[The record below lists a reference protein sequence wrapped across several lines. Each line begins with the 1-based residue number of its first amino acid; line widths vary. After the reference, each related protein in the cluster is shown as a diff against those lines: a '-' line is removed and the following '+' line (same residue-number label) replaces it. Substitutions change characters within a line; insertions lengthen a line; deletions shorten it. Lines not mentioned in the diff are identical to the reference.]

1 MKKLKKRSKKKTKA
15 KKKSLTS
22 KGALAMKE
30 ISADMIKVL
39 RERTGV
45 GMGKCKEAL
54 VLAEGDMEKA
64 IDILRKAG
72 MTAAVKKE
80 GRETKEGLI
89 LAAEDKTRF
98 VLAEANAETDFV
110 VQNDRFKHFLHDCVK
125 QALEGHVKS
134 VADLSQQPYYKDK
147 SITIDQYRNLVI
159 QSLGENIQLRR
170 LEVMQKHPDSSYGIY
185 SHMGGKLVVVVE
197 IAGASDQE
205 GIAKE
210 IAMHVAAENP
220 EYLKPEEVPP
230 TVLAREEEIA
240 RSQVEGKPANVIDKI
255 VAGKIKAYTDQFCLV
270 NQKYIKDNS
279 VTVQQF
285 LDTCAKKLGKSLS
298 IKCFWRWKVGQ

>member
-1 MKKLKKRSKKKTKA
+1 MR
-15 KKKSLTS
+15 
-22 KGALAMKE
+22 E
-30 ISADMIKVL
+30 ITADMIKEL

-54 VLAEGDMEKA
+54 VLAEGDLEKA
-64 IDILRKAG
+64 IDVLRKAG
-72 MTAAVKKE
+72 MAAAVKKE

-89 LAAEDKTRF
+89 LAAEDKNHL

-134 VADLSQQPYYKDK
+134 LADLIQQPYYKDK
-147 SITIDQYRNLVI
+147 SITIEQYRNLVI
-159 QSLGENIQLRR
+159 QALGENIQLRR
-170 LEVMQKHPDSSYGIY
+170 LETIAKRPDSSFGIY

-197 IAGASDQE
+197 ISGAAGQE
-205 GIAKE
+205 EIAKE

-220 EYLKPEEVPP
+220 EYLKEEEVPP
-230 TVLAREEEIA
+230 TVIAREEEIA
-240 RSQVEGKPANVIDKI
+240 RSQVQGKPANIVDKI
-255 VAGKIKAYTDQFCLV
+255 VAGKVKAYTDQFCLV

-285 LDTCAKKLGKSLS
+285 LEICAKKVGKPLS

>member
-1 MKKLKKRSKKKTKA
+1 MKLKKRSKKK
-15 KKKSLTS
+15 SLMN
-22 KGALAMKE
+22 KGVAVRKE
-30 ISADMIKVL
+30 VTADMIKEL

-72 MTAAVKKE
+72 MAAAVKKE

-89 LAAEDKTRF
+89 LAAENKNH
-98 VLAEANAETDFV
+98 VILVEANAETDFV
-110 VQNDRFKHFLHDCVK
+110 VQNDRFKHFVHDCVK
-125 QALEGHVKS
+125 QALEGK
-134 VADLSQQPYYKDK
+134 ARTLNDLMQEPYYKDK

-159 QSLGENIQLRR
+159 QALGENIQVRR
-170 LEVMQKHPDSSYGIY
+170 MEMIPRHANSSYGIY
-185 SHMGGKLVVVVE
+185 SHMGGKLVVIVE

-205 GIAKE
+205 AIAKE
-210 IAMHVAAENP
+210 IAMHVAAESP
-220 EYLKPEEVPP
+220 DYLKAEEVPP
-230 TVLAREEEIA
+230 TVIAREEEIA
-240 RSQVEGKPANVIDKI
+240 RSQVQGKPADIVGKI
-255 VAGKIKAYTDQFCLV
+255 VAGKIKAFTDQVCLV
-270 NQKYIKDNS
+270 SQKYIKDNS

-285 LDTCAKKLGKSLS
+285 LDACGKKVGKHLS

>member
-1 MKKLKKRSKKKTKA
+1 
-15 KKKSLTS
+15 
-22 KGALAMKE
+22 MKE
-30 ISADMIKVL
+30 ITADMIKEL

-54 VLAEGDMEKA
+54 VLAEGDMEKS

-72 MTAAVKKE
+72 MASAAKKE

-89 LAAEDKTRF
+89 LTAEDKDHL

-125 QALEGHVKS
+125 QALEGKVKS
-134 VADLSQQPYYKDK
+134 LNDLIQQPYYKDK

-170 LEVMQKHPDSSYGIY
+170 LEMISKHPNSSFGIY

-197 IAGASDQE
+197 IAGAADQE
-205 GIAKE
+205 AIAKE

-220 EYLKPEEVPP
+220 EYLRAEEIPA
-230 TVLAREEEIA
+230 TVIAREEEIA
-240 RSQVEGKPANVIDKI
+240 RSQVEGKPANVIEKI
-255 VAGKIKAYTDQFCLV
+255 VAGKIKGYTDQFCLV
-270 NQKYIKDNS
+270 NQKYVKDSS

-285 LDTCAKKLGKSLS
+285 LDVCSKKVGKPLS
-298 IKCFWRWKVGQ
+298 VKCFWRWKVGQ

>member
-1 MKKLKKRSKKKTKA
+1 MKDIT
-15 KKKSLTS
+15 
-22 KGALAMKE
+22 
-30 ISADMIKVL
+30 ADMIKEL

-64 IDILRKAG
+64 IDVLRKAG
-72 MTAAVKKE
+72 MAAAVKKE

-89 LAAEDKTRF
+89 LSAEDKHHI

-110 VQNDRFKHFLHDCVK
+110 VQNDRFKHFVHDVVK
-125 QALEGHVKS
+125 QALESKPKVL
-134 VADLSQQPYYKDK
+134 AEFIQLPYYKDK

-159 QSLGENIQLRR
+159 QALGENIQLRR
-170 LEVMQKHPDSSYGIY
+170 LETITKHPNCSYGIY
-185 SHMGGKLVVVVE
+185 SHMGGKLVVIVE
-197 IAGASDQE
+197 IEGVSDQE

-220 EYLKPEEVPP
+220 EYLRAEEVPAR
-230 TVLAREEEIA
+230 VVAREEEIA
-240 RSQVEGKPANVIDKI
+240 RSQVQGKPANIVDKI
-255 VAGKIKAYTDQFCLV
+255 VAGKVKAYYDQFCLV
-270 NQKYIKDNS
+270 NQKYIKDSS

-285 LDTCAKKLGKSLS
+285 LEACAKKIGKPLS
-298 IKCFWRWKVGQ
+298 IRCFWRWKVGT

>member
-1 MKKLKKRSKKKTKA
+1 M
-15 KKKSLTS
+15 S
-22 KGALAMKE
+22 KGAAEMRE
-30 ISADMIKVL
+30 ITADMIKLL

-64 IDILRKAG
+64 VDVLRKAG
-72 MTAAVKKE
+72 MASAAKKE

-89 LAAEDKTRF
+89 LAAVDSNHM
-98 VLAEANAETDFV
+98 VLVEANAETDFV
-110 VQNDRFKHFLHDCVK
+110 VQNDRFKHFVHDCVK
-125 QALEGHVKS
+125 QALETKPKS
-134 VADLSQQPYYKDK
+134 LADFIQQPYYKDK

-159 QSLGENIQLRR
+159 QALGENIQLRR
-170 LEVMQKHPDSSYGIY
+170 LELIPKHSNSSFGIY

-197 IAGASDQE
+197 VAGAADQE

-220 EYLKPEEVPP
+220 EYLKPEEVPA
-230 TVLAREEEIA
+230 TVIAREEEIA
-240 RSQVEGKPANVIDKI
+240 RSQVEGKPANIVDKI
-255 VAGKIKAYTDQFCLV
+255 VAGKVKAYTDQFCLV
-270 NQKYIKDNS
+270 NQKYIKDTT

-285 LDTCAKKLGKSLS
+285 LEICSKKIGKPLS

>member
-1 MKKLKKRSKKKTKA
+1 
-15 KKKSLTS
+15 
-22 KGALAMKE
+22 MKE
-30 ISADMIKVL
+30 VNAEMIKDL
-39 RERTGV
+39 REKTGV

-72 MTAAVKKE
+72 MASGVKKE

-89 LAAEDKTRF
+89 LVGEDKNHL
-98 VLAEANAETDFV
+98 VLLEANAETDFV
-110 VQNDRFKHFLHDCVK
+110 TQNDRFKHFVHDCVK
-125 QALEGHVKS
+125 QALETKPKS
-134 VADLSQQPYYKDK
+134 LNDLVQQPYFKDK

-159 QSLGENIQLRR
+159 QALGENIQIRR
-170 LEVMQKHPDSSYGIY
+170 LELVPRHPNCSYGIY

-197 IAGASDQE
+197 VEGASDQD

-220 EYLKPEEVPP
+220 DYLKPEQIPP
-230 TVLAREEEIA
+230 QALAREEEIA
-240 RSQVEGKPANVIDKI
+240 RSQVVGKPANIVDKI
-255 VAGKIKAYTDQFCLV
+255 VAGKMKAFETQVCLV
-270 NQKYIKDNS
+270 NQKYVKDNT

-285 LDTCAKKLGKSLS
+285 LDICAKKIGKHLS
-298 IKCFWRWKVGQ
+298 IRCFWRWKIGQ